1 MRLLSQLRKSS
12 SRSWHSFQVNVGLE
26 VFCLFCVL
34 KIWEWT
40 SDKMLIPIQIRLV
53 IYFYWINH
61 TFIEVF
67 PFFFFEQSFLLWAT
81 TFEAWSPFRK
91 VFLWTC
97 NIFVFCIKA
106 HFIKLPTIGYFESS
120 TKIAAFILSYKFE
133 RITLYRISF
142 SKQHFC
148 FWHEIIL
155 QY

>member
-67 PFFFFEQSFLLWAT
+67 PFF
-81 TFEAWSPFRK
+81 
-91 VFLWTC
+91 LWTKFFVVSN
-97 NIFVFCIKA
+97 NIWSMKSFQK
-106 HFIKLPTIGYFESS
+106 S
-120 TKIAAFILSYKFE
+120 
-133 RITLYRISF
+133 ISVNM
-142 SKQHFC
+142 QHFC
-148 FWHEIIL
+148 LLRKSTLHQITYHRLLWKFYKDSRIYTKL
-155 QY
+155 